1 MKEINSTYLFI
12 VHTEGHIL
20 AKSNSQVPQCYGGKD
35 NADRKMV
42 FQPISSILHNF
53 VNNNLMLKNILHAL
67 FCTTI
72 YSSEIVTSCF
82 LQCGV
87 SLVVCSQI

>member
-1 MKEINSTYLFI
+1 MP
-12 VHTEGHIL
+12 G
-20 AKSNSQVPQCYGGKD
+20 
-35 NADRKMV
+35 RKMV